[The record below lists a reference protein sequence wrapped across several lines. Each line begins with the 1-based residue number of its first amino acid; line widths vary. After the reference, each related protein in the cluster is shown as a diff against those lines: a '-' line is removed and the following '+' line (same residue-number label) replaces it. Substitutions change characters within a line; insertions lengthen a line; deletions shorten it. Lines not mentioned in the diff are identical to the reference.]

1 MKKSEH
7 TGIELAPVSI
17 ATLCASSITSSACS
31 FFQKQTNPV
40 PLDRPV
46 ALSMVILAY
55 RKGPKERKR
64 ALSSSSVVSKGRL
77 RMKRVLPTSTVGRVG
92 LTGSSSSSTSFS
104 SALLLS
110 SEPLAMEVPSSSL
123 DDPSLL
129 SSSDPSPDSELD
141 SDSDPE
147 SDSESEPSFFSSPLV
162 ASCHFSL
169 LNAQST
175 ATTRPSPSRP
185 FLIGLPLMPSIAFS
199 ASCRAR
205 NQTNAKPRARGGGG
219 GLVGSDD
226 GGSLEGSVGRS
237 ME

>member
-1 MKKSEH
+1 MK
-7 TGIELAPVSI
+7 
-17 ATLCASSITSSACS
+17 
-31 FFQKQTNPV
+31 PV
-40 PLDRPV
+40 PLDRPD

-64 ALSSSSVVSKGRL
+64 VLSSSSVVSKGRL

-92 LTGSSSSSTSFS
+92 LTGSSSSSSSFS

-110 SEPLAMEVPSSSL
+110 SEALTTVASSSS
-123 DDPSLL
+123 DDSLSL
-129 SSSDPSPDSELD
+129 SSSDPSPDSESD

-147 SDSESEPSFFSSPLV
+147 SEPELDPESELFFSPSFFSSPLV

-175 ATTRPSPSRP
+175 ATTRPSPSGP

-199 ASCRAR
+199 ASCLVR

-219 GLVGSDD
+219 GFVGSEE
-226 GGSLEGSVGRS
+226 GGSLEGRVGRS
-237 ME
+237 MEWIGP